1 MRIGCVAVNGRFVR
15 GALVAVHNG
24 NGEEIARG
32 LVNYSSQ
39 EVAKLLRQPS
49 HQIEHLL
56 DYVAEDELIHR
67 DNMVLRPQK
76 NVP

>member
-1 MRIGCVAVNGRFVR
+1 MNGRFVR